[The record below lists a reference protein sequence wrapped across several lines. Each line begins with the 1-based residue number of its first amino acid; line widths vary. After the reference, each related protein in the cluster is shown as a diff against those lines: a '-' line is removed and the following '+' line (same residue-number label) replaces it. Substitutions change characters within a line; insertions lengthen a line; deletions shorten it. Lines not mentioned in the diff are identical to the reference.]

1 MPTPFNNYETMRDQM
16 AGAFLRYDQEAMIRK
31 FSLRHDA
38 DFLYICFVGREYR
51 IDRHTGTVSWEDTDS
66 KTVHPADYN
75 AAMTIYDV
83 LCCSKENCR
92 ASGEMVS
99 IESCASVQGGS
110 LSSQNR
116 SFFQHAADCFDKDPA
131 VLSVACESLGGA
143 RLARGDVAYQLNL
156 FDFLPVSIAFWRSD
170 EEFPAS
176 LQILVDRNILDF
188 MHNETAMF
196 ALSHLMER
204 LEAFCSR

>member
-16 AGAFLRYDQEAMIRK
+16 AGTFLHYNQEAMIQK
-31 FSLRHDA
+31 FSLKHAA
-38 DFLYICFVGREYR
+38 DFLYIRFVGREYR
-51 IDRHTGTVSWEDTDS
+51 IDRHSGAVSWEDTDS
-66 KTVHPADYN
+66 KTVYPADYN

-131 VLSVACESLGGA
+131 ALAAACEKLGGA
-143 RLARGDVAYQLNL
+143 RLARGDVSYQLSL

-170 EEFPAS
+170 EDFPTS

-188 MHNETAMF
+188 MQYETAMF

-204 LEAFCSR
+204 LETLCGR

>member
-16 AGAFLRYDQEAMIRK
+16 AGAFLRYDQETMIRK

-38 DFLYICFVGREYR
+38 DSLYIRFVGREYR
-51 IDRHTGTVSWEDTDS
+51 IDRHTGAVSWEDADS

-110 LSSQNR
+110 LSSQERN
-116 SFFQHAADCFDKDPA
+116 FFQHAVDCFDKDPA
-131 VLSVACESLGGA
+131 ALAAACEALGGT
-143 RLARGDVAYQLNL
+143 RLARGDAAYRLDL
-156 FDFLPVSIAFWRSD
+156 FAFLPVSVAFWRSD

-188 MHNETAMF
+188 MHYETAMF

-204 LEAFCSR
+204 LETLCSR

>member
-1 MPTPFNNYETMRDQM
+1 MRDQM

-31 FSLRHDA
+31 FSLKHDA
-38 DFLYICFVGREYR
+38 DFLYIRFVGCEYR
-51 IDRHTGTVSWEDTDS
+51 IDRHTGAVSWEDTAS

-83 LCCSKENCR
+83 LCCSKEDCR

-110 LSSQNR
+110 LSAQNR
-116 SFFQHAADCFDKDPA
+116 SFFQHAADRFDKDTA
-131 VLSVACESLGGA
+131 AFAAACEKLGGT
-143 RLARGDVAYQLNL
+143 RLARGDAAYRLDL
-156 FDFLPVSIAFWRSD
+156 FAFLPVSVAFWRAD

-176 LQILVDRNILDF
+176 LQILLDRNILDF
-188 MHNETAMF
+188 THYETTMF

-204 LEAFCSR
+204 LETLCGR

>member
-1 MPTPFNNYETMRDQM
+1 MPTPLNNYEIMRDQM
-16 AGAFLRYDQEAMIRK
+16 AVVFLNYDQEMMIRK
-31 FSLRHDA
+31 FSLRHDEA
-38 DFLYICFVGREYR
+38 FLYIRFVGREYR
-51 IDRHTGTVSWEDTDS
+51 IDRTTGAVSWEDTEA

-99 IESCASVQGGS
+99 IESCVSVQGGS

-116 SFFQHAADCFDKDPA
+116 GFFQHAADFFDKDPDA
-131 VLSVACESLGGA
+131 LAAACEKLGGT
-143 RLARGDVAYQLNL
+143 RLARGDAAYRLDV
-156 FDFLPVSIAFWRSD
+156 FTFLPVSVAFWRSD
-170 EEFPAS
+170 EEFSAS

-188 MHNETAMF
+188 MHYETAMF
-196 ALSHLMER
+196 AICHLMER
-204 LEAFCSR
+204 LEALCGG

>member
-1 MPTPFNNYETMRDQM
+1 MPTPFNNYEVMRDQM
-16 AGAFLRYDQEAMIRK
+16 AGAFLRYDQKAMIRK
-31 FSLRHDA
+31 FSLKHDA
-38 DFLYICFVGREYR
+38 DFLYICLVGREYR
-51 IDRHTGTVSWEDTDS
+51 VDRHTGAVSWEDTDS
-66 KTVHPADYN
+66 KTVYPADYN

-131 VLSVACESLGGA
+131 ALAAACEKIGGT
-143 RLARGDVAYQLNL
+143 RLAHGDAAYRLDL
-156 FDFLPVSIAFWRSD
+156 FAFLPVSVAFWRSD

-188 MHNETAMF
+188 MHYETAMF

-204 LEAFCSR
+204 LEALCGK

>member
-16 AGAFLRYDQEAMIRK
+16 AGAFLRYDQETMIRK
-31 FSLRHDA
+31 FSLKHDA
-38 DFLYICFVGREYR
+38 DFLYIRFAGREYR
-51 IDRHTGTVSWEDTDS
+51 IDRHTGMVSWEDANS
-66 KTVHPADYN
+66 KIVHPADYN

-99 IESCASVQGGS
+99 IESCASVQSGS
-110 LSSQNR
+110 LSSQDR
-116 SFFQHAADCFDKDPA
+116 SFFQHAADCFDKDPSA
-131 VLSVACESLGGA
+131 LAAACEKLGGT
-143 RLARGDVAYQLNL
+143 RLARGDAAYQLDL
-156 FDFLPVSIAFWRSD
+156 FAFLLVSVAFWRSD

-188 MHNETAMF
+188 MHYETAMF

-204 LEAFCSR
+204 LETLCSR